1 MSIEDCDDYEICKVA
16 LIEWY
21 WTEGKN
27 IYKFEATVKYPSET
41 SEKKLKKIFYL
52 DIPEEMSLHD
62 MYDSIKKMAKEGVIE
77 DVKLSSQRR
86 SQSET

>member
-1 MSIEDCDDYEICKVA
+1 MTNSGQELEQLVA
-16 LIEWY
+16 LLSSQEWRIFS
-21 WTEGKN
+21 GK
-27 IYKFEATVKYPSET
+27 IYSIKDKHG
-41 SEKKLKKIFYL
+41 KKLKKIFYL